1 MWAPGTLVVCVDDGP
16 AKGGGMAPTKLVRGN
31 VYTVSECART
41 ILGMLGV
48 YLADHTPPA
57 GFIGPFAA
65 SRFRPVSPVH
75 KQIIRDLLVPVPDPD
90 LIVEEGID
98 AVLRERLGAG

>member
-1 MWAPGTLVVCVDDGP
+1 MWAPGMLAVCVNNQP
-16 AKGGGMAPTKLVRGN
+16 HEKWLRRGM
-31 VYTVSECART
+31 VYTVAAVEFDEGKCFLGLSEVPMPTSNYSAQW
-41 ILGMLGV
+41 
-48 YLADHTPPA
+48 LAK
-57 GFIGPFAA
+57 
-65 SRFRPVSPVH
+65 RFRPVSPVH